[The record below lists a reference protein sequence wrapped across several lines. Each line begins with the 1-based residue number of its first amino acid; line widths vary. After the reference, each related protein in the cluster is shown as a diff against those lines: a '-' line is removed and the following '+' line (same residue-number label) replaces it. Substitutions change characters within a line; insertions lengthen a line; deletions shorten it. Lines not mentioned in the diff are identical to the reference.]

1 MDSGDAWQLIILLI
15 LVFLSAFFSS
25 AETALTTANQIRL
38 RGLAEEGN
46 ARAKRLLKILED
58 SPKML
63 SAILIGNNIVNLS
76 ASSLATAFA
85 IRIFGNYAAGF
96 ATAILTILILI
107 FGEIT
112 PKTMATIHSDK
123 MSLAYCNIIYGLIKC
138 FTPIIFLVNKLSLG
152 VLLLFRVNPK
162 KNMQSMTESEL
173 RTIVDVSHESGV
185 LEPEEREMINNVV
198 DFGDSLAK
206 DVMIPRINMSCA
218 SLSTSYKE
226 LLELFREDMFTRL
239 PVYEDD
245 SDNIVGIIN
254 IKDMLFCEDKENF
267 HVSEIMREPFFTY
280 EYKKTSELM
289 LEMREGSIPMAI
301 VLDEY
306 GATSGLVT
314 LEDLIEEIVGEIRDE
329 YDSDEEN
336 LIQHLGN
343 YEYSIAGST
352 KLDDLNDYLESA
364 LDAETFHGIKGLP
377 LNSED
382 YDSIGGIIIE
392 LLDHLPTVGEE
403 AVTEEGILLKVEQME
418 KNRIGRVRMVL
429 PEPVIEEEPE
439 D

>member
-46 ARAKRLLKILED
+46 VRAKRLLKILED

-63 SAILIGNNIVNLS
+63 SAILIGNNIVNLT

-85 IRIFGNYAAGF
+85 IRIFGSYAAGF

-123 MSLAYCNIIYGLIKC
+123 MSLAYCNIIYFLIKC

-162 KNMQSMTESEL
+162 KSMQGMTESEL

-218 SLSTSYKE
+218 SLSTSYQE

-364 LDAETFHGIKGLP
+364 LDVETFHGIKGLP

>member
-162 KNMQSMTESEL
+162 KSMQSMTESEL

>member
-218 SLSTSYKE
+218 SLSTSYQE

-429 PEPVIEEEPE
+429 PEPVIEEPE